1 MTTTK
6 IIIFILWFICGL
18 LFILSPLPVTKHQF
32 GSCWL
37 SLICFMLIDIIEGR
51 CRK

>member
-6 IIIFILWFICGL
+6 IIILILWFICGL
-18 LFILSPLPVTKHQF
+18 LFILSPLPVTKQEF

-37 SLICFMLIDIIEGR
+37 ALICYILIDIIEGGR
-51 CRK
+51 RK